1 MSKNFAIAFGVGLVC
16 IAIAVGAIFYMQRG
30 AHVDVHGKFLK
41 VRTAPLDDNNSFVIV
56 DFRIENPSDYGFKI
70 RTVTVSM
77 EDASGNQTDGQTAS
91 DSAAKQALEG
101 IPALGPK
108 YNDTLIMNDIIPPK
122 GVWDRMVA
130 SRFEMPEAKLQA
142 RKRFIVKIEEV
153 DRGQPFEIS
162 EK

>member
-1 MSKNFAIAFGVGLVC
+1 MSKNFAIAFGIGLVC
-16 IAIAVGAIFYMQRG
+16 IAIAVAGIFYLQRG

-41 VRTAPLDDNNSFVIV
+41 VRTAPLDDNNSFVVV
-56 DFRIENPSDYGFKI
+56 DFRIVNPSDYGFKV
-70 RTVTVSM
+70 RTVTVVL
-77 EDASGNQTDGQTAS
+77 EEPSGNQIEGQTAS

-101 IPALGPK
+101 IPALGAK
-108 YNDTLIMNDIIPPK
+108 YNDSLIMNDMVPPK
-122 GVWDRMVA
+122 GTWDRMIA

-153 DRGQPFEIS
+153 DGKISEIS